1 MRDPVS
7 RTVLLFAISG
17 FVAGACSE
25 WRFPALLLLGEGLA
39 LAIALHI
46 SLWVAGHEQWIA
58 FKPRI
63 MRLVVA
69 YAILTVAYPFAL
81 NVAVERA
88 FRTEGLLLASGS
100 AALLAWLAFSILT
113 RHADQ
118 VVLALLAGSALIVVG
133 LLEAAV
139 RWRAVEFTL
148 PLAIGLALFNVSFAL
163 GLLRAETR
171 APHVARTAGL
181 PGRF

>member
-1 MRDPVS
+1 MRDAGS
-7 RTVLLFAISG
+7 RTVLLFAITG
-17 FVAGACSE
+17 FIAGTCSE
-25 WRFPALLLLGEGLA
+25 WGFPAVLLLGEGLA
-39 LAIALHI
+39 FAIALHI
-46 SLWVAGHEQWIA
+46 SLWVAGREQWIA

-69 YAILTVAYPFAL
+69 YAILTVAYPLAL
-81 NVAVERA
+81 SVAVERG
-88 FRTEGLLLASGS
+88 FRTQGLLLASGL

-113 RHADQ
+113 RNADQ

-133 LLEAAV
+133 LLEV
-139 RWRAVEFTL
+139 VVHWHAVEVTL
-148 PLAIGLALFNVSFAL
+148 PLAVGLALMNVSFAL

-171 APHVARTAGL
+171 TPRVPGTAGL